1 METSTVAYS
10 IKNVTVNI
18 STHSLR
24 LSFFKILRFL
34 LCRWNRQDRIFV
46 FADVFT
52 CLPTEKPRGIAFIP
66 SVLKRVQRGRVSW
79 KIISGD
85 ARMQTCYYN
94 LVLIRIWKINLTSMF
109 FFRMD
114 NKWILWFFLVQTLIL
129 ALMCIAHGL
138 ESAGPT
144 VRMTLG
150 VSAMTN
156 APHMKTQCALRT
168 EQLTTTDAGIS

>member
-1 METSTVAYS
+1 
-10 IKNVTVNI
+10 
-18 STHSLR
+18 
-24 LSFFKILRFL
+24 
-34 LCRWNRQDRIFV
+34 
-46 FADVFT
+46 
-52 CLPTEKPRGIAFIP
+52 
-66 SVLKRVQRGRVSW
+66 
-79 KIISGD
+79 
-85 ARMQTCYYN
+85 
-94 LVLIRIWKINLTSMF
+94 MF

-114 NKWILWFFLVQTLIL
+114 NNSIIWLFLAQTLIL

-168 EQLTTTDAGIS
+168 EQLTTIDAGIS